1 MSPALRKLLGR
12 GRITR
17 ERVDAILADNEFPLV
32 DGGQV
37 TFVWRGHADAVYL
50 RHFVFGLEA
59 ENSFRRIAG
68 TDLWHCSLDLP
79 RNSRIEYKIDVVH
92 HGNHHW
98 VRDAFNPRMATD
110 PFGANSVCATEGY
123 VVPDWVDEDP
133 EARAGTME
141 DHWLETTPF
150 GDRRRISV
158 YLPARFRQSR
168 RYPLLIVHDGGDY
181 LRFAA
186 LKAVL
191 DNLIQRGEVQPLVV
205 ALTHPVSRLV
215 EYADNQQHAAFIAET
230 VLPFMETRYP
240 LWGDASARVVMG
252 ASFGGVASLSVA
264 WRYPGVFGGAL
275 LQSGSFA
282 FTDIGQ
288 HKRGPVFD
296 PVVKFVN
303 AFRENPGR
311 PIERA
316 YLSCGQYESLIYEN
330 RSMAPFLQR
339 IGVETRY
346 TEARDGHNWE
356 NWRDRLQEALSWL
369 FPGPL
374 WMLYE

>member
-1 MSPALRKLLGR
+1 M
-12 GRITR
+12 
-17 ERVDAILADNEFPLV
+17 
-32 DGGQV
+32 
-37 TFVWRGHADAVYL
+37 
-50 RHFVFGLEA
+50 
-59 ENSFRRIAG
+59 
-68 TDLWHCSLDLP
+68 
-79 RNSRIEYKIDVVH
+79 
-92 HGNHHW
+92 
-98 VRDAFNPRMATD
+98 
-110 PFGANSVCATEGY
+110 
-123 VVPDWVDEDP
+123 
-133 EARAGTME
+133 
-141 DHWLETTPF
+141 
-150 GDRRRISV
+150 
-158 YLPARFRQSR
+158 PARFRQSR

-374 WMLYE
+374 WMLYG